1 MGCATTKEILESK
14 IMMCKIQKAEISK
27 EREEKIKAYE
37 KITGERLFRKSI
49 PNYYIDEKKKEKS
62 GEENKNNLMKRN
74 HSSKKS
80 SFHSSNMRNTTKI
93 TYIDPENITID
104 KRVNTNRKYS
114 SKKAQRIKEEND
126 DNNVKRRKNYRRI
139 RY

>member
-62 GEENKNNLMKRN
+62 GEE
-74 HSSKKS
+74 KK
-80 SFHSSNMRNTTKI
+80 I
-93 TYIDPENITID
+93 I
-104 KRVNTNRKYS
+104 
-114 SKKAQRIKEEND
+114 
-126 DNNVKRRKNYRRI
+126 
-139 RY
+139 